1 MGPTGLSDGLERGG
15 WAKGL
20 AENDRNKIPS
30 SVDPFVSLSSL
41 ITQFNK
47 AVVDK

>member
-1 MGPTGLSDGLERGG
+1 VGPTGLSDGLEREG
-15 WAKGL
+15 WDQGL

-30 SVDPFVSLSSL
+30 SVYPFVSLSSL

-47 AVVDK
+47 AVVNK